1 MGKRNILYV
10 VITII
15 CIISL
20 GIGVYAQLY
29 RTTEDRLMIGKKE
42 DTTVVQKE
50 ESIKDEFSNIFN
62 NSIIYSNK
70 SVTSRAIR
78 ADVRKRLSIYNKSI
92 GTKRNR

>member
-1 MGKRNILYV
+1 
-10 VITII
+10 
-15 CIISL
+15 
-20 GIGVYAQLY
+20 
-29 RTTEDRLMIGKKE
+29 MIGKKE

-78 ADVRKRLSIYNKSI
+78 ADVRKRFSIYN
-92 GTKRNR
+92 